1 MSWQMAAVGAI
12 GAVTASQQNAYGKF
26 NESVK
31 NRNALVKEQEAEII
45 ENKLELD
52 LATFNKKFEELE
64 GNVIVQTAKSGVTE
78 GGTAQRIKMANLNN
92 AELEREKMK
101 YDAEIGK
108 ARAFEE
114 ANFARISGQM
124 ARKQAKMA
132 QLQTIAS
139 TGTSLL
145 NMSNF
150 GTKPVDQG
158 IRVGDM

>member
-1 MSWQMAAVGAI
+1 MGWQMAATAAI

-31 NRNALVKEQEAEII
+31 DRNALVKEQKAQII
-45 ENKLELD
+45 EDKLELD

-64 GNVIVQTAKSGVTE
+64 GDVIVKTAKSGVTQ
-78 GGTAQRIKMANLNN
+78 GGTAQRIRMANLNN

-108 ARAFEE
+108 SRAFEE
-114 ANFARISGQM
+114 ANFARIQGDI
-124 ARKQAKMA
+124 ARQESK
-132 QLQTIAS
+132 IAMLKTATS

-145 NMSNF
+145 TMM
-150 GTKPVDQG
+150 G
-158 IRVGDM
+158 

>member
-31 NRNALVKEQEAEII
+31 NRNAIIKEQEAEII
-45 ENKLELD
+45 DNKLALD
-52 LATFNKKFEELE
+52 LSTFNKKFEELE
-64 GNVIVQTAKSGVTE
+64 GNVVVKTAKSGVTQ

-92 AELEREKMK
+92 AELEKEKIK

-114 ANFARISGQM
+114 ANFARISGQI
-124 ARKQAKMA
+124 ARQESK
-132 QLQTIAS
+132 IAMLKTATS

-145 NMSNF
+145 TM
-150 GTKPVDQG
+150 QG
-158 IRVGDM
+158 

>member
-1 MSWQMAAVGAI
+1 MSWQMAAVAGI

-31 NRNALVKEQEAEII
+31 NRNAIIKEQEAEII
-45 ENKLELD
+45 DNKLALD
-52 LATFNKKFEELE
+52 LSTFNKKFEELE
-64 GNVIVQTAKSGVTE
+64 GNVVVKTAKSGVTQ

-92 AELEREKMK
+92 AELEKEKIK

-114 ANFARISGQM
+114 ANFARISGQI
-124 ARKQAKMA
+124 ARQESK
-132 QLQTIAS
+132 IAMLKTATS

-145 NMSNF
+145 TM
-150 GTKPVDQG
+150 QG
-158 IRVGDM
+158 

>member
-78 GGTAQRIKMANLNN
+78 CGTAQRIKMANLNN
-92 AELEREKMK
+92 AELEKEKMK
-101 YDAEIGK
+101 YDA
-108 ARAFEE
+108 
-114 ANFARISGQM
+114 
-124 ARKQAKMA
+124 
-132 QLQTIAS
+132 
-139 TGTSLL
+139 
-145 NMSNF
+145 
-150 GTKPVDQG
+150 
-158 IRVGDM
+158 

>member
-31 NRNALVKEQEAEII
+31 NRNALVKEQEAQII
-45 ENKLELD
+45 EDKLELD

-108 ARAFEE
+108 SRAFEE
-114 ANFARISGQM
+114 ANFARIEGSI
-124 ARKQAKMA
+124 ARQESR
-132 QLQTIAS
+132 IAALRTATS

-145 NMSNF
+145 TMM
-150 GTKPVDQG
+150 G
-158 IRVGDM
+158 

>member
-31 NRNALVKEQEAEII
+31 NRNALVKEQKAEII

-114 ANFARISGQM
+114 ANFARIEGSI
-124 ARKQAKMA
+124 ARQESK
-132 QLQTIAS
+132 IAALR
-139 TGTSLL
+139 TLTGAGTSLL
-145 NMSNF
+145 TMM
-150 GTKPVDQG
+150 G
-158 IRVGDM
+158 